1 MMIPAFHFD
10 PLLAKEEQS
19 SKIQR
24 HNVADSFRQASHQRF
39 YSKKKQKKTKHPSLP
54 HTSLC
59 TGPYKLHEEYSAYQ
73 RANFGVCLLSFEA
86 AKRQGVCPAA
96 QRGHFH
102 LNRGPWV
109 PSGVTLATVKT
120 IVPAVTVCV

>member
-1 MMIPAFHFD
+1 MWQTVSDKHLISAFT
-10 PLLAKEEQS
+10 
-19 SKIQR
+19 
-24 HNVADSFRQASHQRF
+24 
-39 YSKKKQKKTKHPSLP
+39 QKKTKKQNIHHC
-54 HTSLC
+54 HTL
-59 TGPYKLHEEYSAYQ
+59 LSAPVHTNYMRNIQ
-73 RANFGVCLLSFEA
+73 PTSEPILVCLLSFEA